1 MTSVKVSSPSG
12 APQVHSV
19 HDSGGLYAVGQ
30 ALSAFFDGNQGGLFA
45 QGQVDAEAQQLLLD
59 SITAV
64 VPAKEAAACLGPQAR
79 GWLPHSCLPGG
90 SHARGARG
98 QGAWQ

>member
-1 MTSVKVSSPSG
+1 
-12 APQVHSV
+12 V
-19 HDSGGLYAVGQ
+19 HDRGGLYAVGQ

-90 SHARGARG
+90 SHERGARG